1 MTIAIMA
8 DQYLP
13 PQVDSIRR
21 LINAIL
27 DDYME
32 PLVNATIIA
41 EMRALSDA
49 AGLPPAFKDSIR
61 FVKTAPNEGDIIN
74 EWGDEKKPLAR
85 WFNYGT
91 RRHWIEPVRAKVLAW
106 KHKAGIHAQA
116 IFFQGR
122 AKKGDWLFS
131 TGHYVSGV
139 PRTEVMERGLE
150 RGMKYLEI
158 EAARIVRAET
168 Q

>member
-1 MTIAIMA
+1 MTFTVDA
-8 DQYLP
+8 DMYIP
-13 PQVDSIRR
+13 TQVESIR
-21 LINAIL
+21 LEINKIL
-27 DDYME
+27 DDYMA

-41 EMRALSDA
+41 ETRALADA

-61 FVKTAPNEGDIIN
+61 FVKTGPNEGDVIN
-74 EWGDEKKPLAR
+74 EWGDPAKPLAR

-91 RRHWIEPVRAKVLAW
+91 RRHWIEPVRAKALSW
-106 KHKAGIHAQA
+106 LHKSGKHAQA

-122 AKKGDWLFS
+122 AKKGDRLYS

-150 RGMKYLEI
+150 RGSRLLEE
-158 EAARIVRAET
+158 EAARVLVAEAR
-168 Q
+168 